1 MAEPA
6 AVIGGGS
13 RASRPHAPSLPSAA
27 SGGGLGRGAGQRP
40 AVQEK
45 SFPTL
50 PQPVPL
56 ARFSAAE
63 DLRAAIA
70 LWASW
75 LGGER
80 RASAHTIAAYGRD
93 LAFFL
98 DFLTEHLGEMPELAT
113 FGRLRPAD
121 FRAYLAY
128 RAARVERASI
138 ARGLSVVRG
147 FVRFLERRALGSS
160 PALLVLRAPKLPH
173 SVPKALTVADAAE
186 MIDAPAGMVTSGPI
200 ARVWQAKRDV
210 AVLTLLYGCG
220 LRISEALGLKRS
232 EAPQGDII
240 MITGKGQKQRMVP
253 VLPAVRAAIAD
264 YLAACPYALS
274 ADGPLFVGARG
285 GPLSPRLVQ
294 RQMEVLRGAL
304 GLPETATP
312 HALRHS
318 FATHL
323 LGAGGDLRAIQE
335 LLGHASLSTTQRY
348 TSVETERLLAVYDA
362 AHPRAHSR

>member
-6 AVIGGGS
+6 ALIPNGP
-13 RASRPHAPSLPSAA
+13 RASRPHA
-27 SGGGLGRGAGQRP
+27 GRRP
-40 AVQEK
+40 AVQAK
-45 SFPTL
+45 NFPAL
-50 PQPVPL
+50 PAAIPL
-56 ARFSAAE
+56 ARFSAAA
-63 DLRAAIA
+63 DLRAAIG
-70 LWASW
+70 LWTGW
-75 LGGER
+75 LEGER
-80 RASAHTIAAYGRD
+80 RASAHTVAAYGRD

-98 DFLTEHLGEMPELAT
+98 DFLTDHQGEPPALAS
-113 FGRLRPAD
+113 FARLIPAD

-147 FVRFLERRALGSS
+147 FVRFLERRGLGSS

-173 SVPKALTVADAAE
+173 SVPKPLSVADAAE
-186 MIDAPAGMVTSGPI
+186 MIDAPATLAAGGATAGT
-200 ARVWQAKRDV
+200 WQGARDV

-232 EAPQGDII
+232 EAPQGDLIT
-240 MITGKGQKQRMVP
+240 ITGKGQKQRIVP
-253 VLPAVRAAIAD
+253 VLPAVRRGIAD
-264 YLAACPYALS
+264 YLAACPYAL
-274 ADGPLFVGARG
+274 APAGPLFVGARG
-285 GPLSPRLVQ
+285 GALSARLVQ
-294 RQMEVLRGAL
+294 RQMERLRNAL
-304 GLPETATP
+304 GLPDTATP

-348 TSVETERLLAVYDA
+348 TSVETERLLAVYAA
-362 AHPRAHSR
+362 AHPRARLPG